1 MYSILPTFIHHSLSQ
16 AILQPS
22 INQELM
28 GREWL
33 GSRWDQGMWDLS
45 RFGQLVSVALQVR
58 LCHQSFPKFRGS
70 GLCSAAVIAQFELA
84 WYKGNMQHRQ
94 NWECFVCFPDDLD
107 AHSCAPSAA
116 SSEEGTWQSR
126 NISYPFFI
134 LAKRLAEAASRE
146 ECGPLVLNQS
156 IHAPLHTC
164 SPPLSSFYTASPS
177 AGGEHRTYN
186 SEDSIWLWDLT
197 ALCSSVWHRSLSP
210 RHHPSAEPRSWG
222 WLPICSSPGINYP
235 HTKHRQKYSSTRA
248 FAMDE
253 NWLRALFLAHTK
265 STPRQAKA
273 FFLGKLSLLRGG
285 ILHLSQV
292 GVRFLVYVT

>member
-1 MYSILPTFIHHSLSQ
+1 MGPGDVGSIPVRPAGVCSTAGAALPPVLPQIQRFRALKCCSNCTVWAGLVQ
-16 AILQPS
+16 GEYATQT
-22 INQELM
+22 EL
-28 GREWL
+28 GVL
-33 GSRWDQGMWDLS
+33 
-45 RFGQLVSVALQVR
+45 
-58 LCHQSFPKFRGS
+58 
-70 GLCSAAVIAQFELA
+70 
-84 WYKGNMQHRQ
+84 
-94 NWECFVCFPDDLD
+94 CFPDDLD

-177 AGGEHRTYN
+177 AGGEHRTSN

-210 RHHPSAEPRSWG
+210 RYHPSAEPRSWG

>member
-58 LCHQSFPKFRGS
+58 LCHRSFPKFRGS

-164 SPPLSSFYTASPS
+164 SPPLSSFYTAPPVQ
-177 AGGEHRTYN
+177 GGSTELLIQKTAFGY
-186 SEDSIWLWDLT
+186 EIWLP
-197 ALCSSVWHRSLSP
+197 SV
-210 RHHPSAEPRSWG
+210 
-222 WLPICSSPGINYP
+222 
-235 HTKHRQKYSSTRA
+235 
-248 FAMDE
+248 
-253 NWLRALFLAHTK
+253 
-265 STPRQAKA
+265 
-273 FFLGKLSLLRGG
+273 LLYGTD
-285 ILHLSQV
+285 H
-292 GVRFLVYVT
+292 